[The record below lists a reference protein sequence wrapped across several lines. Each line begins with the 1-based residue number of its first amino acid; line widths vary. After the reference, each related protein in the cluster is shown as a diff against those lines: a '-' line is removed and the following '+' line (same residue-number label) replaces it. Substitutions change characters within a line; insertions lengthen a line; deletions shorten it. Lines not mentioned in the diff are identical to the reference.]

1 MQRRNTFLESEGSN
15 LIPYKLPL
23 YFCYWRMEREG
34 SHRKKE
40 NRDFRWS
47 SFSSYFLL
55 YLLPQNRDTDTII
68 YANLDML
75 SLRVFEQTILSL
87 SLPPSLSL
95 LIFWRHLLFWWLICC
110 SCASSMSWMN
120 WLLLIPSFCATQAAS
135 IDPKGDWKRHRKSF
149 GPK

>member
-40 NRDFRWS
+40 NRGFRWC

-55 YLLPQNRDTDTII
+55 YLLPQNRDTNTII

-87 SLPPSLSL
+87 SLPPCLCS
-95 LIFWRHLLFWWLICC
+95 FFQGICYSDDWFVVLVQVAC
-110 SCASSMSWMN
+110 LEW
-120 WLLLIPSFCATQAAS
+120 
-135 IDPKGDWKRHRKSF
+135 IDYS
-149 GPK
+149 